1 MSESTVQMELVGV
14 RRENPGDAFV
24 VDLRETDSPRRML
37 TIFIGVGEWQAIR
50 FALEG
55 RATPRPLT
63 HDLTG
68 VPVFL
73 HDLGLMQSVIE
84 SLGATFD
91 TVVITDLRDEVYYA
105 ELRLSSDDSTITVE
119 SRTSDALAMAARVDA
134 DVMVATSVLEA
145 AGYRDNDDEQPE
157 SVIAEFREFIDTV
170 TPDDFE
176 ES

>member
-1 MSESTVQMELVGV
+1 MELVGV

-63 HDLTG
+63 HDL
-68 VPVFL
+68 
-73 HDLGLMQSVIE
+73 MQSVIE
-84 SLGATFD
+84 SLGATLD

-119 SRTSDALAMAARVDA
+119 PRTSDALAMAARVDA

>member
-1 MSESTVQMELVGV
+1 MELVGV

-63 HDLTG
+63 HDL
-68 VPVFL
+68 
-73 HDLGLMQSVIE
+73 MQSVIE
-84 SLGATFD
+84 SLGATLD

-145 AGYRDNDDEQPE
+145 AGCRDNDDEQPE

>member
-24 VDLRETDSPRRML
+24 VDLRETDSPSHADDLHRGGSGR
-37 TIFIGVGEWQAIR
+37 QS
-50 FALEG
+50 ALPSRG

-63 HDLTG
+63 HDL
-68 VPVFL
+68 
-73 HDLGLMQSVIE
+73 MQSVIE
-84 SLGATFD
+84 SLGATLD

>member
-1 MSESTVQMELVGV
+1 MELVGV

-63 HDLTG
+63 HDL
-68 VPVFL
+68 
-73 HDLGLMQSVIE
+73 MQSVIE
-84 SLGATFD
+84 SLGATLD

>member
-1 MSESTVQMELVGV
+1 MELVGV
-14 RRENPGDAFV
+14 RRGNPGDAFV

-63 HDLTG
+63 HDL
-68 VPVFL
+68 
-73 HDLGLMQSVIE
+73 MQSVIE
-84 SLGATFD
+84 SLGATLD

-157 SVIAEFREFIDTV
+157 SVIAEFPEFIDTV

>member
-1 MSESTVQMELVGV
+1 MELVGV

-63 HDLTG
+63 HDL
-68 VPVFL
+68 
-73 HDLGLMQSVIE
+73 MQSVIE
-84 SLGATFD
+84 SLGATLD

-119 SRTSDALAMAARVDA
+119 SRTSDALSMASRVDA

>member
-1 MSESTVQMELVGV
+1 MRSLSTY
-14 RRENPGDAFV
+14 
-24 VDLRETDSPRRML
+24 ETDSPRRML

-63 HDLTG
+63 HDL
-68 VPVFL
+68 
-73 HDLGLMQSVIE
+73 MQSVIE
-84 SLGATFD
+84 SLGATLD

>member
-1 MSESTVQMELVGV
+1 MELVGV

-63 HDLTG
+63 HDL
-68 VPVFL
+68 
-73 HDLGLMQSVIE
+73 MQSVIE
-84 SLGATFD
+84 SLGATLD
-91 TVVITDLRDEVYYA
+91 PVVIPALRDGVYSA

>member
-1 MSESTVQMELVGV
+1 VSESTVQMELVGV

-63 HDLTG
+63 HDL
-68 VPVFL
+68 
-73 HDLGLMQSVIE
+73 MQSVIE
-84 SLGATFD
+84 SLGATLD

>member
-1 MSESTVQMELVGV
+1 MELVGV

-63 HDLTG
+63 HDL
-68 VPVFL
+68 
-73 HDLGLMQSVIE
+73 MQSVIE
-84 SLGATFD
+84 SLGATLD

-105 ELRLSSDDSTITVE
+105 DTNPVGTTGE
-119 SRTSDALAMAARVDA
+119 RVRWDFDA

>member
-1 MSESTVQMELVGV
+1 MELVGV

-24 VDLRETDSPRRML
+24 VDLRETSAPRRML

-63 HDLTG
+63 HDL
-68 VPVFL
+68 
-73 HDLGLMQSVIE
+73 MQSVIE
-84 SLGATFD
+84 SLGATLD
-91 TVVITDLRDEVYYA
+91 TIVITDLRDEVYYA
-105 ELRLSSDDSTITVE
+105 ELRLTSDDSTSIVE
-119 SRTSDALAMAARVDA
+119 SRTSDALALAARVDA
-134 DVMVATSVLEA
+134 DIMVATSVLDA
-145 AGYRDNDDEQPE
+145 AGYRDSDDEQPE

>member
-1 MSESTVQMELVGV
+1 
-14 RRENPGDAFV
+14 
-24 VDLRETDSPRRML
+24 ML

-63 HDLTG
+63 HDL
-68 VPVFL
+68 
-73 HDLGLMQSVIE
+73 MQSVIE
-84 SLGATFD
+84 SLGATLD

>member
-1 MSESTVQMELVGV
+1 MELVGV

-24 VDLRETDSPRRML
+24 VDLRETEAPRRML

-55 RATPRPLT
+55 RSTPRPLT
-63 HDLTG
+63 HD
-68 VPVFL
+68 
-73 HDLGLMQSVIE
+73 LMQSVIE
-84 SLGATFD
+84 SLGATLD

-105 ELRLSSDDSTITVE
+105 ELRMSSDDSTITVE
-119 SRTSDALAMAARVDA
+119 SRTSDALAMAARVEA
-134 DVMVATSVLEA
+134 TVMVATSVLES
-145 AGYRDNDDEQPE
+145 AGYRDNDNEQPE

>member
-24 VDLRETDSPRRML
+24 VDLRETDPPRRML

-63 HDLTG
+63 HDL
-68 VPVFL
+68 
-73 HDLGLMQSVIE
+73 MQSVIE
-84 SLGATFD
+84 SLGATLD

>member
-1 MSESTVQMELVGV
+1 MELVGV

-63 HDLTG
+63 HDL
-68 VPVFL
+68 
-73 HDLGLMQSVIE
+73 MQSVIE
-84 SLGATFD
+84 SLGATLD

-145 AGYRDNDDEQPE
+145 AGYRDNEDEQPE

>member
-1 MSESTVQMELVGV
+1 MELVSV

-63 HDLTG
+63 HDL
-68 VPVFL
+68 
-73 HDLGLMQSVIE
+73 MQSVIE
-84 SLGATFD
+84 SLGATLD

>member
-63 HDLTG
+63 HDL
-68 VPVFL
+68 
-73 HDLGLMQSVIE
+73 MQSVIE
-84 SLGATFD
+84 SLGATLD

-157 SVIAEFREFIDTV
+157 SVIAKFREFIDTV

>member
-1 MSESTVQMELVGV
+1 
-14 RRENPGDAFV
+14 
-24 VDLRETDSPRRML
+24 ML

-63 HDLTG
+63 HDL
-68 VPVFL
+68 
-73 HDLGLMQSVIE
+73 MQSVIE
-84 SLGATFD
+84 SLGATLD

-105 ELRLSSDDSTITVE
+105 ELRLSSEDSAITVE
-119 SRTSDALAMAARVDA
+119 SRTSDALALAARVDA

-145 AGYRDNDDEQPE
+145 AGYRDSDDEQPE

>member
-1 MSESTVQMELVGV
+1 MELVGV

-55 RATPRPLT
+55 RDTSRPLT
-63 HDLTG
+63 HDL
-68 VPVFL
+68 L
-73 HDLGLMQSVIE
+73 KSVIE
-84 SLGATFD
+84 SLGASLE
-91 TVVITDLRDEVYYA
+91 TVVITELRDEVYFA
-105 ELRLSSDDSTITVE
+105 ELLLNTGDTTITVE
-119 SRTSDALAMAARVDA
+119 SRTSDALALAARFDA
-134 DVMVATSVLEA
+134 TVLVSSKVLEA
-145 AGYRDNDDEQPE
+145 AGYRDSDDDQPE

-170 TPDDFE
+170 SPDDFE

>member
-1 MSESTVQMELVGV
+1 MELVGV

-24 VDLRETDSPRRML
+24 VDLRETEAPRRML

-55 RATPRPLT
+55 RSTPRPLT
-63 HDLTG
+63 HD
-68 VPVFL
+68 
-73 HDLGLMQSVIE
+73 LMQSVIE
-84 SLGATFD
+84 SLGATLD

-105 ELRLSSDDSTITVE
+105 ELRMSSDDSTVTVE
-119 SRTSDALAMAARVDA
+119 SRTSDALALAARVEA
-134 DVMVATSVLEA
+134 TVMVATSVLEA
-145 AGYRDNDDEQPE
+145 AGYRDNDNEQPE

>member
-1 MSESTVQMELVGV
+1 
-14 RRENPGDAFV
+14 
-24 VDLRETDSPRRML
+24 
-37 TIFIGVGEWQAIR
+37 
-50 FALEG
+50 
-55 RATPRPLT
+55 
-63 HDLTG
+63 
-68 VPVFL
+68 
-73 HDLGLMQSVIE
+73 MQSVIE
-84 SLGATFD
+84 SLGATLD

>member
-14 RRENPGDAFV
+14 RRQNPGDAFV

-63 HDLTG
+63 HDL
-68 VPVFL
+68 
-73 HDLGLMQSVIE
+73 MQSVIE
-84 SLGATFD
+84 SLGATLD

>member
-63 HDLTG
+63 HDL
-68 VPVFL
+68 
-73 HDLGLMQSVIE
+73 MQSVIE
-84 SLGATFD
+84 SLGATLD

>member
-50 FALEG
+50 FVLEG

-63 HDLTG
+63 HDL
-68 VPVFL
+68 
-73 HDLGLMQSVIE
+73 MQSVIE
-84 SLGATFD
+84 SLGATLD

>member
-1 MSESTVQMELVGV
+1 MELVGV

-24 VDLRETDSPRRML
+24 VDLREVEAPRRML

-63 HDLTG
+63 HDL
-68 VPVFL
+68 L
-73 HDLGLMQSVIE
+73 QSVIE
-84 SLGATFD
+84 TLGASLD
-91 TVVITDLRDEVYYA
+91 TVEITELRDEVYYA
-105 ELRLSSDDSTITVE
+105 ELHLTAADSTITVE
-119 SRTSDALAMAARVDA
+119 SRTSDALALAARVDA
-134 DVMVATSVLEA
+134 KVMVATSVLEA
-145 AGYRDNDDEQPE
+145 AGYRDEDGEQPE

>member
-1 MSESTVQMELVGV
+1 MELVGV

-37 TIFIGVGEWQAIR
+37 TIFNGVGEWQAIR

-63 HDLTG
+63 HDL
-68 VPVFL
+68 
-73 HDLGLMQSVIE
+73 MQSVIE
-84 SLGATFD
+84 SLGATLD

>member
-1 MSESTVQMELVGV
+1 MELVGV

-24 VDLRETDSPRRML
+24 VDLRETNSPRRML

-63 HDLTG
+63 HDL
-68 VPVFL
+68 
-73 HDLGLMQSVIE
+73 MQSVIE
-84 SLGATFD
+84 ALGATLD

-105 ELRLSSDDSTITVE
+105 ELRMTADDSTITVE

-134 DVMVATSVLEA
+134 DVMVATSVLDA
-145 AGYRDNDDEQPE
+145 AGYRDNDNEQPE